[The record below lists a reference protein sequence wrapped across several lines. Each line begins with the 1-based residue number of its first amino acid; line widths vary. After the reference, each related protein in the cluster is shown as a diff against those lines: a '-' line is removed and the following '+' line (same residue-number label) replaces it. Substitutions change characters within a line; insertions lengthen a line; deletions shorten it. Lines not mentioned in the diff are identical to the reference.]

1 MATVLV
7 VDRDFITRTNLA
19 DLLMAGGYDVRAVAG
34 RAAGI
39 DCLGSIS
46 PSAVLLS
53 LQSDR
58 SSARNLC
65 IAIRQFVPAAPVI
78 VFGPDIDVR
87 TKVTLFD
94 MGADEYMVRPFDSLE
109 MLARV
114 RAVIRRS
121 QWVCGSS

>member
-34 RAAGI
+34 RVAGI

-58 SSARNLC
+58 SSVRNLY

-94 MGADEYMVRPFDSLE
+94 LGADDYMVRPFDSSE

-121 QWVCGSS
+121 QWV

>member
-34 RAAGI
+34 RVAGI

-58 SSARNLC
+58 SSARNLY

-94 MGADEYMVRPFDSLE
+94 LGADDYMVRPFDSSE

-121 QWVCGSS
+121 QWV